1 MHSFIRYIPLFCPF
15 LWNQLCFV
23 LLFIGNVPENVH
35 KHKNR
40 KREREKIL
48 SESIRWIYVNI
59 GNRNENRFME
69 QLWQEIIEWIKEWI
83 WAKQSQRIVVQDSL
97 FFTQCVHVCVWV
109 SGTRKRFCF
118 DTNFLWKKSEFS
130 LENSGCKNV
139 GNYVFIDD
147 DDVGGKNYLHFL
159 FLTHTHTHT
168 DKIHSQQHY
177 LLPMLCVSS
186 NF

>member
-40 KREREKIL
+40 KREKEREREKIL

-69 QLWQEIIEWIKEWI
+69 QLWQEIIEWMNMGQTKS
-83 WAKQSQRIVVQDSL
+83 KNCCSR
-97 FFTQCVHVCVWV
+97 FFILYSVRVCACMCVFAWMEHENVFV
-109 SGTRKRFCF
+109 STLIFFEKK
-118 DTNFLWKKSEFS
+118 WKKRIFFRKFW
-130 LENSGCKNV
+130 L
-139 GNYVFIDD
+139 
-147 DDVGGKNYLHFL
+147 
-159 FLTHTHTHT
+159 
-168 DKIHSQQHY
+168 
-177 LLPMLCVSS
+177 
-186 NF
+186 